1 MASSSTY
8 GNDIVGRRVEV
19 LWERDSTNAVANTGS
34 LNNIADGVGWYS
46 GIISKYNISKQ
57 EHLIEYDDGDQDW
70 YDLGKVQFRLILDS
84 AIGDESQ
91 SESPTKTSQIFLNV
105 GSTVNKSIH
114 DTSTIRSVGDE
125 TYDSNDMNVIGD
137 EAEDVL
143 NVSNNKAS
151 NDNNAI
157 DGNDGSDGNSKR
169 RSQMLSPTSKMVEA
183 LQYTKSIEES
193 SIANASGLT
202 KSPFLRE
209 SFKDLRSISFRL
221 PFFNFLI
228 M

>member
-19 LWERDSTNAVANTGS
+19 LWERDSTNAVANTSS
-34 LNNIADGVGWYS
+34 LNNIADGVGWYC

-105 GSTVNKSIH
+105 GSTMNKSIH

-137 EAEDVL
+137 EA
-143 NVSNNKAS
+143 S
-151 NDNNAI
+151 
-157 DGNDGSDGNSKR
+157 R
-169 RSQMLSPTSKMVEA
+169 
-183 LQYTKSIEES
+183 Y
-193 SIANASGLT
+193 
-202 KSPFLRE
+202 F
-209 SFKDLRSISFRL
+209 
-221 PFFNFLI
+221 
-228 M
+228 